1 MAVVLGFAANPIVA
15 FALPTGS
22 LGQPISTGAGIT
34 PSPQMGAQAN
44 QGASD
49 QSVHEGEAPAAKPAA
64 DRNVDFEADEV
75 DYSDDDNLVTAKGN
89 VFLRRGERTMRAD
102 SVVWNRDTGDIVAN
116 GNIRAVDADGNEM
129 FTGSMKVDQD
139 MTVGFTTNMLLLLR
153 EGGRLAADKGEK
165 QADGTVLLTRVSYT
179 GCDVVNSKG
188 CATTPSWRI
197 NARRVI
203 YDQKRKLV
211 KFKAARLVV
220 FGVPLVPLPTAI
232 IATDG
237 RAISGPLIPDL
248 RTTASNGI
256 EISDAE
262 YIRLADDKDVT
273 VKGYIFSKVDPML
286 QVNYRQL
293 TDLGA
298 FQLTGYVTRS
308 PVVLANGT
316 AAGTTTGKDQLRGY
330 IDANGKFQLSPEWSV
345 TFSGRLASDRTFL
358 QRYYINNDDLLR
370 STVNVEHIDRN
381 SYFSLAGWA
390 FQTLRTD
397 ELQGGVPIALP
408 VMDYRRRIADPWLG
422 GHFEIEA
429 NTLAISRTA
438 GQDTQR
444 AFTSAQY
451 SLRRTTPWGQQFTFT
466 GLARADAYH
475 STNNGLTATS
485 IYQGLPGWQTRGV
498 VLGAVDMTWPLVG
511 AAFGGTQVITPHV
524 QVVAAPSTPNLS
536 IPNED
541 SRAIEL
547 EDDNLFALNRFPGY
561 DRIEDGTRITYGL
574 EWKLE
579 VPRWS
584 INANVGQSYRMT
596 SKPTLLPDGTGL
608 SGRMS
613 DIVGRTE
620 IRYRDLFKI
629 THRYRL
635 DKDTMGFRRNEI
647 DAAVGSNRTYFEV
660 GYVKLNR
667 HFDPTIEDLQDS
679 TELRAAARVAF
690 ARYLSVFGSGI
701 LDIDD
706 KTVVNGVTLDK
717 YQPLRTRLGFSY
729 NSDCLEIDLTW
740 RRDYVTIGDV
750 AKGSSFELHFS
761 LKNIGF
767 R

>member
-1 MAVVLGFAANPIVA
+1 MAVALGFAANPILA
-15 FALPTGS
+15 YALPTGS
-22 LGQPISTGAGIT
+22 LGQPITTGAGIT
-34 PSPQMGAQAN
+34 PAPQMGN
-44 QGASD
+44 QGEHAD
-49 QSVHEGEAPAAKPAA
+49 TAPEKPEA
-64 DRNVDFEADEV
+64 DRHVDFEADEV
-75 DYSDDDNLVTAKGN
+75 DYADKDNLVTAKGN
-89 VFLRRGERTMRAD
+89 VFLKRGERTMRAD
-102 SVVWNRDTGDIVAN
+102 SVVWNRDTGDITAS

-129 FTGSMKVDQD
+129 FTGEMKVDQD
-139 MTVGFTTNMLLLLR
+139 MSVGFTTNMLLLLR

-179 GCDVVNSKG
+179 GCDVVNGKG
-188 CATTPSWRI
+188 CPTTPSWRI
-197 NARRVI
+197 NAHRVI

-237 RAISGPLIPDL
+237 RAISGPLIPDF
-248 RTTASNGI
+248 RSTASNGF
-256 EISDAE
+256 ELSEAE

-273 VKGYIFSKVDPML
+273 VKGYVFSKVNPML

-298 FQLTGYVTRS
+298 FQMTGYVTRS
-308 PVVLANGT
+308 AVLSANGT
-316 AAGTTTGKDQLRGY
+316 GSGTTELRGY
-330 IDANGKFQLSPEWSV
+330 IDTNGKFQLSPEWSV

-370 STVNVEHIDRN
+370 STINVEHIDKN
-381 SYFSLAGWA
+381 SYFSLSGWA

-397 ELQGGVPIALP
+397 ELQGSVPIALP
-408 VMDYRRRIADPWLG
+408 VLDYRRRIADPWLG
-422 GHFEIEA
+422 GQFEIEA
-429 NTLAISRTA
+429 NTLAITRTA

-475 STNNGLTATS
+475 SSDNALTTTS

-511 AAFGGTQVITPHV
+511 EAFGGTQVITPHV

-547 EDDNLFALNRFPGY
+547 EDDNLFSLNRFPGH
-561 DRIEDGTRITYGL
+561 DRIEDGTRVTYGL
-574 EWKLE
+574 EWRLD

-584 INANVGQSYRMT
+584 INANIGQSYRMT

-635 DKDTMGFRRNEI
+635 DKDSMGFRRNEI

-667 HFDPTIEDLQDS
+667 HFDSGIEDLQDS
-679 TELRAAARVAF
+679 TEARASVRAAF
-690 ARYLSVFGSGI
+690 TRYWSVFGSGI
-701 LDIDD
+701 FDIND
-706 KTVVNGVTLDK
+706 KSVVNGVTLDK
-717 YQPLRTRLGFSY
+717 FQPLRTRVGLSY
-729 NSDCLEIDLTW
+729 NSDCLEFDVTW

-750 AKGSSFELHFS
+750 AKGSSFELHVS
-761 LKNIGF
+761 LKNLGF